1 MRHWVVLMSS
11 LMVMEFH
18 AHMYSN
24 IFQNTFDIGR
34 GILIGC
40 FLFSACEYA
49 NRTQKFNDRN
59 ARCFEQYHQE
69 MEDVERLLPI

>member
-1 MRHWVVLMSS
+1 MSS

-49 NRTQKFNDRN
+49 NRTQQFNDRN
-59 ARCFEQYHQE
+59 ARCFE
-69 MEDVERLLPI
+69 